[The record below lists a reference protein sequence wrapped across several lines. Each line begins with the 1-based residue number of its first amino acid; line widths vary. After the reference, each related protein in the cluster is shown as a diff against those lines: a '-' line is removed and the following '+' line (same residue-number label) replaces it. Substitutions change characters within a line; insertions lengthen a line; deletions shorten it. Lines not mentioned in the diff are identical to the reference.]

1 MTDNSNSQSTDSLI
15 IPKLLQ
21 KVSLWV
27 HPEGKILGSLFIREQ
42 SYYHAGHESPL
53 EILNSSQ
60 DFVVLKRDDSEKL
73 RFYNKTS
80 IIRIEYNNSEPI
92 IDNIESI
99 LKCKIHMMDGSL
111 LKGTIKENLPLA
123 HSRLFDYINDQ
134 SNQFIK
140 IHLDDNK
147 NEEEII
153 LINKSYIIRVTP
165 IE

>member
-53 EILNSSQ
+53 EILNSPQ
-60 DFVVLKRDDSEKL
+60 NFVVLKREELDEL

-80 IIRIEYNNSEPI
+80 IIRIEYKNTDNSIENNDSI
-92 IDNIESI
+92 I
-99 LKCKIHMMDGSL
+99 KCKIHMMDGSL
-111 LKGTIKENLPLA
+111 LEGIIKENLPQA
-123 HSRLFDYINDQ
+123 HARLFDYINDN
-134 SNQFIK
+134 SNQFLK
-140 IHLDDNK
+140 LHLTK
-147 NEEEII
+147 NEII
-153 LINKSYIIRVTP
+153 LINKSYIIRITP
-165 IE
+165 V

>member
-27 HPEGKILGSLFIREQ
+27 HPEGKVLGSLFIREQ

-53 EILNSSQ
+53 EILNSPQ
-60 DFVVLKRDDSEKL
+60 DFVVLKRDESEEL

-80 IIRIEYNNSEPI
+80 IIRIEYNSDISEIEECNSRI
-92 IDNIESI
+92 
-99 LKCKIHMMDGSL
+99 KCQIHMMDGSL
-111 LKGTIKENLPLA
+111 LEGTIKENLPQT
-123 HSRLFDYINDQ
+123 HSRLFDYINDH
-134 SNQFIK
+134 SNQFVK
-140 IHLDDNK
+140 IHMDKIKNK
-147 NEEEII
+147 EEII